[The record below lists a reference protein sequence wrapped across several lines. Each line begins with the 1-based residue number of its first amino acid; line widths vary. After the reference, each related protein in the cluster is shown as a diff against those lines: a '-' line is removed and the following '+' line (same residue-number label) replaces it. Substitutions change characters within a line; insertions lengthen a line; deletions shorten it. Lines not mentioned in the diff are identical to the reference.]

1 MTKDGLAVNA
11 TFLVAE
17 MRKEI
22 SRSNNG
28 ESQRRLHHQREEG
41 AVVFKKPVWGMVLF
55 PVQAWSIQ
63 Q

>member
-1 MTKDGLAVNA
+1 MTKEGLAVNA

-28 ESQRRLHHQREEG
+28 EGQCRLHHQREED
-41 AVVFKKPVWGMVLF
+41 AAVFKKPVRGLVLF
-55 PVQAWSIQ
+55 SVQVWSIQ
-63 Q
+63 